1 MNTNERPR
9 GKFRLQQIND
19 EVGAFVRWIEGCRAA
34 KTA

>member
-1 MNTNERPR
+1 MNGRR

-19 EVGAFVRWIEGCRAA
+19 KVGAFMRWIEGCRAA